1 MESMSE
7 TFETSGLS
15 VFFLGGGWVA
25 SANGLACW
33 FGAWIGLDMLG
44 SPKMKGIVTY
54 GYPDSNPKAPG
65 TKPPIHH

>member
-1 MESMSE
+1 M
-7 TFETSGLS
+7 
-15 VFFLGGGWVA
+15 A